1 MILDQFMIEPVKHNN
16 INQIDA
22 LTKLHLDL
30 LPASKPSKLG
40 KIFLEKFYLSTL
52 IKHGCING
60 YSFRI
65 KDKYVG
71 FTLFTKYPNS
81 FIYKAFSLEPFK
93 YILIGLYLVFT
104 KPIIMYDTYI
114 KGTKKIRRNKT
125 QLNANIKTGQWLTF
139 AVKEEY
145 LKHISKEGIRVSQY
159 LVNEMINWFSNN
171 NFSNII
177 AAVRK
182 NNLPAIFFYKSMGF
196 NVEDSEL
203 VEKGYYFLEIDLKR
217 FLID

>member
-1 MILDQFMIEPVKHNN
+1 MILDQFKIEPVKHNN

-40 KIFLEKFYLSTL
+40 KFLEKFYLSTL

-104 KPIIMYDTYI
+104 KLIIMYDTYI
-114 KGTKKIRRNKT
+114 KGTKKIRRNK
-125 QLNANIKTGQWLTF
+125 LN
-139 AVKEEY
+139 
-145 LKHISKEGIRVSQY
+145 
-159 LVNEMINWFSNN
+159 
-171 NFSNII
+171 
-177 AAVRK
+177 
-182 NNLPAIFFYKSMGF
+182 
-196 NVEDSEL
+196 
-203 VEKGYYFLEIDLKR
+203 
-217 FLID
+217 